1 MYRSQNEYNRMAILV
16 GEIYIDYNIHS
27 FPIDEKEVCRKLG
40 IFLLPYGEFPPEE
53 RSLLKKKSKSSFYVP
68 PTKSTP
74 PMIYYNNN
82 VFEVGSRGNIRRNI
96 FHEVKHYVCADT
108 EEQPEDDDLA
118 DYFGK
123 YFLAPISYLIA
134 LGINNI
140 NQIMADFH
148 VDYDMAFFIVK
159 NIKNRRDRYGNRI
172 FDYEKPLLHHLLGE
186 KYDYII
192 SGLQKE

>member
-1 MYRSQNEYNRMAILV
+1 MYRSQDEYNRMAKLV

-27 FPIDEKEVCRKLG
+27 FPINEKEICRKMG
-40 IFLLPYGEFPPEE
+40 ILLLPYSEFPPEK
-53 RSLLKKKSKSSFYVP
+53 RSLLKKKSMSSFYVP

-74 PMIYYNNN
+74 PMIYYNDN

-96 FHEVKHYVCADT
+96 FHEVKHYVCEDI

-134 LGINNI
+134 LNINNI

-148 VDYDMAFFIVK
+148 VDYDMAFFIEK
-159 NIKNRRDRYGNRI
+159 NIKNRRDRYGNKI
-172 FDYEKPLLHHLLGE
+172 FDYEKPLLHHLLGDR
-186 KYDYII
+186 YDFII
-192 SGLQKE
+192 SDLQKE